1 MQTLSVK
8 EKAVKI
14 NISSGYFGTVAE
26 IGGGQETARHLFQA
40 GGASNSIAKSVS
52 AYGKE
57 FSDHYYG
64 QGTDTRYVGRDRLC
78 HMLGCEYRE
87 LVSLLSES
95 RSDKKFF
102 AFANTVET
110 LNFHKTNRGH
120 GWLGVA
126 FEGSN
131 RNHPNFVYIH
141 VNLHENDG
149 LLQQYSL
156 GTLGVNLIYAALFM
170 SQNPRESL
178 ISLLDNLGR
187 DRVEVDFIHVEGPD
201 FAGVDN
207 RSLNVQLVWHDMTPA
222 IMFDKT
228 GAVYQPSDMLYK
240 KNVLVFRGVFRPI
253 NNLGLDIIEHSLE
266 VFKRDEDYQPDNTIA
281 FCEITLNHLKKDD
294 ALDERDFL
302 DRVDLLNQ
310 LGQNVMVSNFRRFF
324 RLVEYFGRFR
334 MQKLR
339 MVIGM
344 PTFIKVLNKEAYTDL
359 RGGFLEA
366 MGKLFAQKTKI
377 YLYPSLDSK
386 TGMPMLLSDA
396 GLPEDIQHVINFLQA
411 NRKILVL
418 SNAETRYLSIS
429 GEEVAN
435 LIASNNPSFANFV
448 PSLVADIIKDKGLFG
463 WVKS

>member
-1 MQTLSVK
+1 MDVLSTK

-14 NISSGYFGTVAE
+14 NINSGYFGTIAE

-64 QGTDTRYVGRDRLC
+64 QGTDIRYVGRDRLC

-87 LVSLLSES
+87 LVTLLSDS
-95 RSDKKFF
+95 RHDKKFF

-126 FEGSN
+126 FEGSD
-131 RNHPNFVYIH
+131 RHKPNFVYIH
-141 VNLHENDG
+141 VNLLENDG

-156 GTLGVNLIYAALFM
+156 GTLGVNLIYAALFKYTE
-170 SQNPRESL
+170 PRESL
-178 ISLLDNLGR
+178 VSLLDNLAR

-201 FAGVDN
+201 FPGVDN
-207 RSLNVQLVWHDMTPA
+207 RMLNVQLVWHDMTPA
-222 IMFDKT
+222 IMFDRM

-281 FCEITLNHLKKDD
+281 FCEITLNHLKQDD
-294 ALDERDFL
+294 DLDERDFL

-310 LGQNVMVSNFRRFF
+310 LGQSVMVSNFRRFF
-324 RLVEYFGRFR
+324 KLVDYFGRFR

-339 MVIGM
+339 MVIGL
-344 PTFIKVLNKEAYTDL
+344 PTFIKVLNKEAYDDL

-366 MGKLFAQKTKI
+366 MGKLFAQKTKV
-377 YLYPSLDSK
+377 YLYPSLDANSRL
-386 TGMPMLLSDA
+386 PLLLRDA
-396 GLPEDIQHVINFLQA
+396 ELPKDIQSIIEYLEL
-411 NRKILVL
+411 NRKIVL
-418 SNAETRYLSIS
+418 LNNAQTRYLSIS
-429 GEEVAN
+429 SEEVAR
-435 LIASNNPSFANFV
+435 LISANDSAFV
-448 PSLVADIIKDKGLFG
+448 KYVPPLVAETIQQKGLFG
-463 WVKS
+463 WKKA